1 MNTFSHEVGRESAD
15 PFVLWGRILL
25 DDPGASL
32 NDLLSGRGARGSQQ
46 RAELEDFLADLLTH
60 PVWRDEHAK
69 LIEGLDEALLGWI
82 VERFRWSPAD
92 VDAFGARAY
101 AAQLSDSLKI
111 AARLPLK
118 KTAQQLIRDHFT
130 WDNRFRGLRWPG
142 DLDLPWQ
149 FNLVLSRNQA
159 DNRFVSRWFTI
170 CDEAAWG
177 APHWRSDLNIGLQGL
192 RKLPEP
198 EASGSGPERRVA
210 AALARFG
217 SLALERGMNRREI
230 ESAIRR
236 RRTALTVFY
245 PRHDEHWRDV
255 WADALESVRSRRE
268 SFSILAGWLGE
279 VSDRQGVGA
288 APARGDFRRT
298 APLPH
303 KARLDQITIEID
315 NSKSLHDDLWG
326 RVQALIRGHWAYASG
341 SGETYFAVRT
351 THNLCDRVLRL
362 RPRKPQLTE
371 IHVWTLQA
379 IKAESDNPYPW
390 DLWAKVLSAL
400 GQDDTAMSVRWESM
414 RRFPEYCSLRISLT
428 EGLRNHDRIPLAESL
443 LRETMRDFPGN
454 AVCRTMLADLL
465 GHTGRE
471 AEAENLLRE
480 TMRDFPD
487 NAVCRTMLADLL
499 GRTGREAEA
508 ENLLRETMRDFPDNA
523 VCRTMLADLL
533 GRTGREAEAENLL
546 REAIRRFPRN
556 SVCRH
561 MLTVMLWRQGRKEDA
576 KSELGKL
583 ETLASDDVYIK
594 SLAKMIAEDR
604 PLNLSY
610 RDGDISLDPAVIRGE
625 EFVASR
631 NRYPGEIGGETA
643 TWNQR
648 ESRQAEEGRDGRS
661 TLDFDPAILTYLD
674 RLTEQRPLLE
684 ACFVRT
690 AAAVTEIAPDPS
702 GPDEAR
708 SGSPVG
714 ASLAASMPE
723 APGSAAAFFTEL
735 ALVAAHRAGRLEGR
749 ENEHLRTWV
758 KVRPSSYSAR
768 LLLAWRGQEGNG
780 LDREAMSGVAA
791 DFPEHRHWNEWL
803 SYPFAS
809 EERRRSLRERE
820 SSSKGRNGEAFWSG
834 RLSTVYPDLKME
846 GKIRWGETSYDPAAM
861 RRLLGDVALACAD
874 RSLPSISNP

>member
-1 MNTFSHEVGRESAD
+1 MNTFSREVSREPAD

-25 DDPGASL
+25 GDPGAGL
-32 NDLLSGRGARGSQQ
+32 DDLLSGRGARGAQQ
-46 RAELEDFLADLLTH
+46 RAELEDFLADLLAH
-60 PVWRDEHAK
+60 AVWRDEHAR

-82 VERFRWSPAD
+82 VERFRWPPAD

-118 KTAQQLIRDHFT
+118 KTVQELIRDHVV

-159 DNRFVSRWFTI
+159 DNRFISRWFTI

-198 EASGSGPERRVA
+198 GASGSGPERRVA

-217 SLALERGMNRREI
+217 SLALERGIDCREV

-236 RRTALTVFY
+236 RRAALTVFY

-255 WADALESVRSRRE
+255 WADALESVRSRRD
-268 SFSILAGWLGE
+268 SFSTLAGWLGE
-279 VSDRQGVGA
+279 VSDRQGAGA
-288 APARGDFRRT
+288 TPARGGSRRPAT
-298 APLPH
+298 LPYRD
-303 KARLDQITIEID
+303 RLDQIRIEID
-315 NSKSLHDDLWG
+315 NSESLHDVLWG

-341 SGETYFAVRT
+341 SGETHFAVRT

-362 RPRKPQLTE
+362 LPRKPQLTE
-371 IHVWTLQA
+371 IHAWTLQA
-379 IKAESDNPYPW
+379 IKAESDNSYSW

-400 GQDDTAMSVRWESM
+400 GQYDTAMSVRWESM
-414 RRFPEYCSLRISLT
+414 RRFPDNCSLRNSLA
-428 EGLRNHDRIPLAESL
+428 ERLRDHGRIPL
-443 LRETMRDFPGN
+443 
-454 AVCRTMLADLL
+454 
-465 GHTGRE
+465 
-471 AEAENLLRE
+471 AENLLRE
-480 TMRDFPD
+480 TMRDFPGD
-487 NAVCRTMLADLL
+487 AVCRAI
-499 GRTGREAEA
+499 
-508 ENLLRETMRDFPDNA
+508 
-523 VCRTMLADLL
+523 LADLL

-561 MLTVMLWRQGRKEDA
+561 MLTAMLWRQGREEDA
-576 KSELGKL
+576 KAELGEL
-583 ETLASDDVYIK
+583 ETLAPDNVYVR
-594 SLAKMIAEDR
+594 SLAKLIAEGR
-604 PLNLSY
+604 PLNFSY
-610 RDGDISLDPAVIRGE
+610 RDGDVSPDPAVIRGE

-661 TLDFDPAILTYLD
+661 TLDFDPAILAYLD

-684 ACFVRT
+684 ACFART
-690 AAAVTEIAPDPS
+690 AAADVTGVAPDSS

-723 APGSAAAFFTEL
+723 APGSAAALFTEL

-749 ENEHLRTWV
+749 ERERLRTWV

-768 LLLAWRGQEGNG
+768 LLLAWQGQEGNG

-809 EERRRSLRERE
+809 EERRRSLREWE

-846 GKIRWGETSYDPAAM
+846 GKIRGGETSYDPAAM